1 MDYETTDTA
10 ATDAANVTESDLRRR
25 LDLLDRHGRTG
36 MAEGWPAHLPPIGR
50 VFGPVQAARIA
61 GWTRAALGGGER

>member
-36 MAEGWPAHLPPIGR
+36 LPEWWPRDTPPIGR
-50 VFGPVQAARIA
+50 VFGPVQAARVA
-61 GWTRAALGGGER
+61 GWTRAVVAGGER

>member
-1 MDYETTDTA
+1 MTA
-10 ATDAANVTESDLRRR
+10 AAKDDVTDAASVTESDLRRR

-36 MAEGWPAHLPPIGR
+36 LPEGWPAHLPPIGR

-61 GWTRAALGGGER
+61 GWTRAVVAGGGR

>member
-1 MDYETTDTA
+1 MSAQATKDD
-10 ATDAANVTESDLRRR
+10 ATDAASVTESDLRRR

-36 MAEGWPAHLPPIGR
+36 LPEWWPRDTPPIGR

-61 GWTRAALGGGER
+61 GWTRAVVAGGER